1 MKISVLLPYKENFS
15 PNYPGAVSLFL
26 KDTIPISRYKKN
38 IKVYGHTNFKKKLL
52 KNYENL
58 EFKKFFFKSSSK
70 SYIKK
75 FLEHEKTKKSK
86 LIEIHNRPNYI
97 NELYKYNQ
105 NLVLYFHNDP
115 LKMKKSI
122 SLEDRK
128 QILEK
133 TLLIIFNSKW
143 SRNQFKKGLKMND
156 FKNKLKV
163 IYQSTNKKKIDF
175 KNKKNIIIFVG
186 RLNSSKGYDLFGNA
200 VLNILNKYP
209 KWNAIIIGDEPREKI
224 IFNHKRFKVLGFKNN
239 NIVTQWFKKAQI
251 SVTCSRINEPFGRT
265 ALEASSTGCAV
276 IISNKGGLPE
286 ASPNA
291 IKLKNLTIK
300 NLQNK
305 IEKLIKNKKFKNYI
319 QKKIYNSFSLS
330 NKLISKNIDD
340 YRFKLFKD

>member
-15 PNYPGAVSLFL
+15 PIYPGAVSLFL
-26 KDTIPISRYKKN
+26 KDTIPLSKFKKN
-38 IKVYGHTNFKKKLL
+38 IKVYGYTNFKKKLL

-97 NELYKYNQ
+97 DELYKYNQ

-122 SLEDRK
+122 SLKDRK
-128 QILEK
+128 SILEK
-133 TLLIIFNSKW
+133 TQLVIFNSKW
-143 SRNQFKKGLKMND
+143 SRNRFKKGLKIKD

-163 IYQSTNKKKIDF
+163 IYQSTNKKKINF
-175 KNKKNIIIFVG
+175 KNKKKIIIFVG

-200 VLNILNKYP
+200 VLNILNKYQS
-209 KWNAIIIGDEPREKI
+209 WRAIVIGDEPREKI
-224 IFNHKRFKVLGFKNN
+224 IFNHKRFRVLGFKNN
-239 NIVTQWFKKAQI
+239 NIVTEWFKKAQI

-291 IKLKNLTIK
+291 IKLKILTIK

-305 IEKLIKNKKFKNYI
+305 IEKLIKNEKFKNTL
-319 QKKIYNSFSLS
+319 QKKIYNSFFLS
-330 NKLISKNIDD
+330 NNLISKNIDE

>member
-209 KWNAIIIGDEPREKI
+209 KWSAIIIGDEPREKI

>member
-1 MKISVLLPYKENFS
+1 MKISVILPYKENFS
-15 PNYPGAVSLFL
+15 PTYPGAVSLFL
-26 KDTIPISRYKKN
+26 KDTIPLSKFKKN
-38 IKVYGHTNFKKKLL
+38 IKVYGYTNFKKKLL

-97 NELYKYNQ
+97 DELYKYNQ

-122 SLEDRK
+122 SLKDRK
-128 QILEK
+128 SILEK
-133 TLLIIFNSKW
+133 TQLVIFNSKW
-143 SRNQFKKGLKMND
+143 SRNRFKKGLKIKD

-163 IYQSTNKKKIDF
+163 IYQSTNKKKINF
-175 KNKKNIIIFVG
+175 KNKKKIIIFVG

-200 VLNILNKYP
+200 VLNILNKYQS
-209 KWNAIIIGDEPREKI
+209 WRAIVIGDEPREKI
-224 IFNHKRFKVLGFKNN
+224 IFNHKRFRVLGFKNN
-239 NIVTQWFKKAQI
+239 NIVTEWFKKAQI

-291 IKLKNLTIK
+291 IKLKILTIK

-305 IEKLIKNKKFKNYI
+305 IEKLIKNDKFKNTL
-319 QKKIYNSFSLS
+319 QKKIYNSFFLS
-330 NKLISKNIDD
+330 NNLISKNIDE

>member
-1 MKISVLLPYKENFS
+1 MKISVILPYKENFS
-15 PNYPGAVSLFL
+15 PTYPGAVSLFL
-26 KDTIPISRYKKN
+26 KDTIPLSKFKKN
-38 IKVYGHTNFKKKLL
+38 IKVYGYTNFKKKLL

-97 NELYKYNQ
+97 DELYKYNQ

-122 SLEDRK
+122 SLKDRK
-128 QILEK
+128 SILEK
-133 TLLIIFNSKW
+133 TQLVIFNSKW
-143 SRNQFKKGLKMND
+143 SRNRFKKGLKIKD

-163 IYQSTNKKKIDF
+163 IYQSTNKKKINF
-175 KNKKNIIIFVG
+175 KNKKKIIIFVG

-200 VLNILNKYP
+200 VLNILNKYQS
-209 KWNAIIIGDEPREKI
+209 WRAIVIGDEPREKI
-224 IFNHKRFKVLGFKNN
+224 IFNHKRFRVLGFKNN
-239 NIVTQWFKKAQI
+239 NIVTEWFKKAQI

-291 IKLKNLTIK
+291 IKLKILTIK

-305 IEKLIKNKKFKNYI
+305 IEKLIKNEKFKNNI
-319 QKKIYNSFSLS
+319 QKKIYNSFFLS
-330 NKLISKNIDD
+330 NNLISKNIDE
-340 YRFKLFKD
+340 YRFKIFKF

>member
-26 KDTIPISRYKKN
+26 KDTIPLSKFKKN

-58 EFKKFFFKSSSK
+58 KFKKFFFKSSSK

-86 LIEIHNRPNYI
+86 LIEVHNRPNYI

-133 TLLIIFNSKW
+133 TLLVIFNSKW

-209 KWNAIIIGDEPREKI
+209 KWSAIIIGDEPREKI

-239 NIVTQWFKKAQI
+239 NIVTKWFKKAQI

>member
-265 ALEASSTGCAV
+265 ALEASSAGCAV

>member
-15 PNYPGAVSLFL
+15 PIYPGAVSLFL
-26 KDTIPISRYKKN
+26 KDTIPLSKFKKN
-38 IKVYGHTNFKKKLL
+38 IYVYGYTNLKKKLL
-52 KNYENL
+52 KNYVNL
-58 EFKKFFFKSSSK
+58 KFKKFFFKSSSK

-75 FLEHEKTKKSK
+75 FLEHEKIKKSK
-86 LIEIHNRPNYI
+86 LIEVHNRPNYI
-97 NELYKYNQ
+97 DELYKYNK

-128 QILEK
+128 SILEK
-133 TLLIIFNSKW
+133 TQLVIFNSKW
-143 SRNQFKKGLKMND
+143 SKNRFKKGLNIND

-163 IYQSTNKKKIDF
+163 IYQSTNKKKINF

-200 VLNILNKYP
+200 ALNILNKYP
-209 KWNAIIIGDEPREKI
+209 NWRVIVIGDEPREKI
-224 IFNHKRFKVLGFKNN
+224 IFNHKRFRILGFKNN
-239 NIVTQWFKKAQI
+239 NIVTEWFKKAQI

-276 IISNKGGLPE
+276 IISNRGGLPE

-291 IKLKNLTIK
+291 IKLKILTIK

-305 IEKLIKNKKFKNYI
+305 IEKLINNEKFKTSL
-319 QKKIYNSFSLS
+319 QKKIYNSFFLS

-340 YRFKLFKD
+340 YRFRLFKD

>member
-1 MKISVLLPYKENFS
+1 MKISVILPYKENFS
-15 PNYPGAVSLFL
+15 PTYPGAVSLFL
-26 KDTIPISRYKKN
+26 KDTIPLSKFKKN
-38 IKVYGHTNFKKKLL
+38 IKVYGYTNFKKKLL

-97 NELYKYNQ
+97 DELYKYNQ

-122 SLEDRK
+122 SLKDRK
-128 QILEK
+128 SILEK
-133 TLLIIFNSKW
+133 TQLVIFNSKW
-143 SRNQFKKGLKMND
+143 SRNRFKKGLKIKD

-163 IYQSTNKKKIDF
+163 IYQSTNKKKINF
-175 KNKKNIIIFVG
+175 KNKKKIIIFVG

-200 VLNILNKYP
+200 VLNILNKYQS
-209 KWNAIIIGDEPREKI
+209 WRAIVIGDEPREKI
-224 IFNHKRFKVLGFKNN
+224 IFNHKRFRVLGFKNN
-239 NIVTQWFKKAQI
+239 NIVTEWFKKAQI

-291 IKLKNLTIK
+291 IKLKILTIK

-305 IEKLIKNKKFKNYI
+305 IEKLIKNEKFKNTL
-319 QKKIYNSFSLS
+319 QKKIYNSFFLS
-330 NKLISKNIDD
+330 NNLISKNIDE

>member
-26 KDTIPISRYKKN
+26 KDTIPLSKFKKN
-38 IKVYGHTNFKKKLL
+38 IKVFGNTNFKKKLL

-58 EFKKFFFKSSSK
+58 EFNKFFFKSSSK

-75 FLEHEKTKKSK
+75 FLEHEKTIKSK
-86 LIEIHNRPNYI
+86 LIEVHNRPNYI
-97 NELYKYNQ
+97 DELYKYNQ
-105 NLVLYFHNDP
+105 NLILYFHNDP

-122 SLEDRK
+122 SLKDRK
-128 QILEK
+128 SILKK
-133 TLLIIFNSKW
+133 TQLVIFNSKW
-143 SRNQFKKGLKMND
+143 SRNRFKKGLKIND

-163 IYQSTNKKKIDF
+163 IYQSTNKKKINF
-175 KNKKNIIIFVG
+175 RNKKNIIIFVG

-209 KWNAIIIGDEPREKI
+209 SWSSIVIGDEPREKI
-224 IFNHKRFKVLGFKNN
+224 IFNHKRFRVLGFKKN
-239 NIVTQWFKKAQI
+239 NIVTEWFKKAQI

-291 IKLKNLTIK
+291 IKLKILTIK

-305 IEKLIKNKKFKNYI
+305 IEKLIKNEKFKNSL
-319 QKKIYNSFSLS
+319 QKKIYNSFFLT
-330 NKLISKNIDD
+330 NKLISKKIDD

>member
-15 PNYPGAVSLFL
+15 PTYPGAVSLFL
-26 KDTIPISRYKKN
+26 KDTIPLSKFKKN
-38 IKVYGHTNFKKKLL
+38 IKVYGYTNFKKKLL

-70 SYIKK
+70 SYVKK

-86 LIEIHNRPNYI
+86 LIEVHNRPNYI
-97 NELYKYNQ
+97 DELYKYNQ

-122 SLEDRK
+122 SLKDRK
-128 QILEK
+128 SILEK
-133 TLLIIFNSKW
+133 TQLVIFNSKW
-143 SRNQFKKGLKMND
+143 SRNRFKKGIKKKD

-163 IYQSTNKKKIDF
+163 IYQSTNKKKINF
-175 KNKKNIIIFVG
+175 KNKKKIIIFVG

-200 VLNILNKYP
+200 VLNILNKYQS
-209 KWNAIIIGDEPREKI
+209 WRAIVIGDEPREKI
-224 IFNHKRFKVLGFKNN
+224 IFNHKRFRVLGFKNN
-239 NIVTQWFKKAQI
+239 NIVTEWFKKAQI

-291 IKLKNLTIK
+291 IKLKILTIK

-305 IEKLIKNKKFKNYI
+305 IEKLIKNEKFKNTL
-319 QKKIYNSFSLS
+319 QKKIYNSFFLS
-330 NKLISKNIDD
+330 NNLISKNIDE